1 MSSVNDYMME
11 FARGMIGWE
20 DGCDQ
25 ERLRAIFT
33 TYCLMNG
40 VMAEPDE
47 CNHTF
52 ETLYNNIE
60 NMQELVDYEDF
71 KKYMIRFIV

>member
-33 TYCLMNG
+33 TYCAIPTKMDTEKLQKT
-40 VMAEPDE
+40 E
-47 CNHTF
+47 
-52 ETLYNNIE
+52 
-60 NMQELVDYEDF
+60 
-71 KKYMIRFIV
+71 